1 MEGKNMSSNNL
12 TELTDLISKL
22 NKHLSTPVCSR
33 ELTSLSKQIQRY
45 SQLENEI
52 TSAGRLAKRGL
63 KKQQEQIQVEIKKG
77 EEGCLECI
85 YDSIIKTLKPK
96 LDDQAN
102 SLSTVAPQASKSLKG
117 LNLPLTSEINA
128 IHDFIKN
135 LETILENSIKQV
147 RDLCSKVLDENKS
160 KITNYSD
167 LVKIESNALKQS
179 KSLNDEI
186 LSTYDPQGLITIYF
200 ELIEEGKLID
210 LHLSSSKNLVQE
222 KMLQQTHDLLY
233 SINEAEK
240 GKIITDSTEYQ
251 GIQRLISEIEQ
262 AKTIY
267 ELNQLHRSLSTLTTK
282 FSTTIKSEITRIK
295 SSINNIIVQIRGLF
309 PTLSDKYI
317 PLPSEISMTNA
328 SISELTNYLEQI
340 QTWKTNVI
348 NGVKRIASTEE
359 LYQVN
364 EGVFQEGV
372 SIPNTL
378 LANAKEQANH
388 VQEVQDNLEEVLIRL
403 KNYHVYHSQFLEI
416 LREEIRK
423 NLNFEATD
431 SDSKA
436 LISLKP
442 PLVVFETDSPTELL
456 NYLRSVN
463 LWKNKLV
470 NVLQEARHAIN
481 DTITIAS
488 KIEKKG
494 INNFPPNFQTELNSL
509 YDKMASESDI
519 QTLLLYRRSYDRLYK
534 QFVTRTAAFI
544 KDYVKNVTIL
554 ELIQSD
560 PNVPTTPFVEDAS
573 ELDLSE
579 LLDRI
584 DEIEDWK
591 QKTLSFLKNKIEA
604 LSFPMIPGEV
614 PVDLRKEKN
623 DLIMKLT
630 GTSASRNSIAMFKA
644 YFEFM
649 KLMSSSKSLM
659 IEECSK
665 QIELVDSLSRSSLAH
680 FKEEV
685 GSLLMFEI
693 PSDLEALDYSDL
705 LELWFR
711 LHTYNTKR
719 SELVQLK
726 ARDILS
732 GWLKQYKSLPAH
744 YLGMFNQLFL
754 VLEQGITELSQSKNL
769 EDIMT
774 KFEYFLN
781 NATTKAQEGLEKL
794 KAFFYNKVTVSL
806 PRIVE
811 TMGEVSPEVRK
822 VHSYLESTVPTEG
835 QTLESL
841 NRLIVETIHD
851 YDYILIAKLMELL
864 SVASKNL
871 LQKISNLQT
880 CGLANIQHLVGE
892 QIEVFTQL
900 IQADTSDMMSIEML
914 TQSFVELDKILK
926 NEELQKSLFEI
937 IDSTNT
943 TATRILD
950 FIQALGWKNTQQMLM
965 PHVVRIKQA
974 RNAVQFWS
982 FDLIANST
990 IETVN
995 ATKLLLESI
1004 RELEKKNY
1012 ELYLDDLSN
1021 DPNIPYYHSIH
1032 AVFEYKLD
1040 ESSETIF
1047 PLKEIFDARA
1057 KLQVED
1063 NLNEVYNI
1071 LAAISKLK
1079 TQWKQ
1084 ESLPLI
1090 TKWHRLLFLFI
1101 SDYIPSTVHEVKVG
1115 YIANA
1120 KREIEEAYSHQPMIK
1135 YLSFAV
1141 EYYVMHK

>member
-1 MEGKNMSSNNL
+1 MSSKNMKKI
-12 TELTDLISKL
+12 TDLLSRL
-22 NKHLSTPVCSR
+22 NKHFSTPVCSR
-33 ELTSLSKQIQRY
+33 NLTSLSKQIQKY
-45 SQLENEI
+45 SQLEDEI
-52 TSAGRLAKRGL
+52 RSAGRIAKRGL
-63 KKQQEQIQVEIKKG
+63 KKQQEEIQALIKTG
-77 EEGCLECI
+77 EDDCLECI
-85 YDSIIKTLKPK
+85 YESIVKTLKPR
-96 LDDQAN
+96 LNDQAN
-102 SLSTVAPQASKSLKG
+102 SLSTVAPQAANSLKS

-128 IHDFIKN
+128 IDDFIKD
-135 LETILENSIKQV
+135 LETVLEISIRQV
-147 RDLCSKVLDENKS
+147 KDLCSKVLDENKS
-160 KITNYSD
+160 KITIYTD
-167 LVKIESNALKQS
+167 LFKIESSALKLS

-186 LSTYDPQGLITIYF
+186 LSTYDPQGLIKVYF
-200 ELIEEGKLID
+200 ELKEEGKLID
-210 LHLSSSKNLVQE
+210 LQLASSKNLVQE

-240 GKIITDSTEYQ
+240 GKIITDSSEYQ
-251 GIQRLISEIEQ
+251 GIQQLISEIEQ
-262 AKTIY
+262 VKTIY
-267 ELNQLHRSLSTLTTK
+267 ELNQLHRSLSTLITK

-295 SSINNIIVQIRGLF
+295 SSINNSIVQIRGLF
-309 PTLSDKYI
+309 PTLSDKLI
-317 PLPSEISMTNA
+317 PLPPEIAMTNS
-328 SISELTNYLEQI
+328 SISELANYLEQI

-359 LYQVN
+359 LYQAN

-378 LANAKEQANH
+378 LVNAKEHANR
-388 VQEVQDNLEEVLIRL
+388 VQETPDNLKEVLSKL
-403 KNYHVYHSQFLEI
+403 KNFHVYYSEFLEI
-416 LREEIRK
+416 IREEIRNK
-423 NLNFEATD
+423 LAFEATD

-442 PLVVFETDSPTELL
+442 PVVVFESDSPTELL

-463 LWKNKLV
+463 IWKNKLV

-534 QFVTRTAAFI
+534 QFVTLTAASI

-554 ELIQSD
+554 ELLQSD
-560 PNVPTTPFVEDAS
+560 PNLPRTPFVEDAG

-584 DEIEDWK
+584 DEVEDWK
-591 QKTLSFLKNKIEA
+591 QKTLSYLKNKIEA
-604 LSFPMIPGEV
+604 LNFPMIPGEV

-623 DLIMKLT
+623 ELIIKLT
-630 GTSASRNSIAMFKA
+630 GTSASRNSIAMIKA

-649 KLMSSSKSLM
+649 KLMSSSKGTM
-659 IEECSK
+659 IEECSR
-665 QIELVDSLSRSSLAH
+665 QIELVDSIKRSSLTH
-680 FKEEV
+680 FKEEI
-685 GSLLMFEI
+685 GSLPMFEI
-693 PSDLEALDYSDL
+693 PRDLEALDYSDL

-719 SELVQLK
+719 SELVRLK
-726 ARDILS
+726 CRDILS
-732 GWLKQYKSLPAH
+732 GWLKQYKSLPTH

-754 VLEQGITELSQSKNL
+754 VLEQGITELSQSKDL

-774 KFEYFLN
+774 KFEFFLN

-794 KAFFYNKVTVSL
+794 KALFYNKVTVSL
-806 PRIVE
+806 PRIIE
-811 TMGEVSPEVRK
+811 AMGDVSPEVHK
-822 VHSYLESTVPTEG
+822 VHSYLESTIPIEG

-851 YDYILIAKLMELL
+851 YEYILLAKLMELL
-864 SVASKNL
+864 SIASKNL
-871 LQKISNLQT
+871 LRKISQLQA
-880 CGLANIQHLVGE
+880 CGLTDIQNLVGE

-926 NEELQKSLFEI
+926 NEELQKSLFAI

-943 TATRILD
+943 TAIRILD
-950 FIQALGWKNTQQMLM
+950 FIQALGWKNTQQTLM

-982 FDLIANST
+982 FDLIASST
-990 IETVN
+990 IEIVE
-995 ATKLLLESI
+995 ATKLCLESI

-1012 ELYLDDLSN
+1012 ELYLSDLSN
-1021 DPNIPYYHSIH
+1021 DPKVPYYPSIH
-1032 AVFEYKLD
+1032 AVFEFKLD
-1040 ESSETIF
+1040 ECSEDIF
-1047 PLKEIFDARA
+1047 PLKKLIDARA
-1057 KLQVED
+1057 SLQVET
-1063 NLNEVYNI
+1063 NLNEVYDI
-1071 LAAISKLK
+1071 LTTISKLK
-1079 TQWKQ
+1079 TQWRQ
-1084 ESLPLI
+1084 ESLPLL
-1090 TKWHRLLFLFI
+1090 TKWQRLLFLFI
-1101 SDYIPSTVHEVKVG
+1101 SDYVPTTVHEAKVT

-1120 KREIEEAYSHQPMIK
+1120 KREIEEAYSHQPMMK

-1141 EYYVMHK
+1141 EYYVMHR